1 MVAATN
7 SKSKTMPT
15 NALRRKQISE
25 LLPEGV
31 LIDRDWL
38 MENNLSRHAIDNM
51 VKSQQLHSVSK
62 GIYVRGTSR
71 ITWQSV
77 VYALQTIL
85 KMNFVIGGITALEL
99 QGLGHYLLLSGNQI
113 IHLFGNDRLP
123 GWVNELM
130 PEVTFLRHANNN
142 LFSFD
147 PESAPHLFTV
157 TREWKEG
164 LGKLIISSPERA
176 FLELLSDVPR
186 RISPEHASQLM
197 QGLTTLAPRNLQK
210 LLEECGN
217 VKVKRLFFWLAER
230 YNYTWLN
237 KLDITKID
245 LGSGNRMLV
254 KGGKLDKKYKITV
267 PSSL

>member
-1 MVAATN
+1 
-7 SKSKTMPT
+7 MPT
-15 NALRRKQISE
+15 NALRRKKISE

-31 LIDRDWL
+31 LVNRDWL
-38 MENNLSRHAIDNM
+38 MENNLSRHAIDNL

-62 GIYVRGTSR
+62 GIYVRGTTR
-71 ITWQSV
+71 ITWQSA

-85 KMNFVIGGITALEL
+85 KTDFVIGGITALEL
-99 QGLGHYLLLSGNQI
+99 QGLGHYLSLSGNQI

-123 GWVNELM
+123 GWVNELI
-130 PEVTFLRHANNN
+130 PEVTFLRHTNNN
-142 LFSFD
+142 LFGFD
-147 PESAPHLFTV
+147 PESAPQLFTV

-164 LGKLIISSPERA
+164 LGKLILSSPERA

-197 QGLTTLAPRNLQK
+197 QGLTTLSPRNLQK
-210 LLEECGN
+210 LLEKCGN
-217 VKVKRLFFWLAER
+217 VKVKRLFFWLAEK